1 MLCSVRLFM
10 GGAVHEAANAA
21 LRRARPI
28 KHLEPRDRAHAVVA
42 LMVTGARARLA

>member
-10 GGAVHEAANAA
+10 GAVHEAANAA

-42 LMVTGARARLA
+42 LMVIGARARLA

>member
-10 GGAVHEAANAA
+10 GAVHEAANAA

-42 LMVTGARARLA
+42 LVVTGPRARLA